1 MYLLY
6 TDESGSVDDPNADIF
21 VLAGICIFER
31 QTHWLDDKLTQIAS
45 RFYPESPEDIELHA
59 GPMRT
64 GRDGWDQFYPTD
76 RVLAVVDTLK
86 LLNNQQLRM
95 RVFACVIQKSLFPRA
110 EIVPTAFEKIANGFD
125 DYLAAC
131 YHQSKGKNPQRGIVI
146 FDKATF
152 EQNVQLLTKVFKS
165 EGHANG
171 RLRNFAEVPLFLD
184 SKASRL
190 IQMADMVAYWIYRH
204 YQSHDSRGF
213 ELIKP
218 FIHGYKGG
226 QQGLI
231 EFISEEKKEAI
242 KSEPSK
248 DNEKYPFPEP
258 TGEHV
263 ILEPAKKKAISNKD
277 D

>member
-21 VLAGICIFER
+21 VLSGICVFER
-31 QTHWLDDKLTQIAS
+31 QTHWLDDKLTTIAS
-45 RFYPESPEDIELHA
+45 RFSPDTPEDIELHA

-64 GRDGWDQFYPTD
+64 GKDGWEHFYPTD
-76 RVLAVVDTLK
+76 RVQAVVDSLQ
-86 LLNNQQLRM
+86 LLNNQQLRIK
-95 RVFACVIQKSLFPRA
+95 VFTCVIQKSLYAPA
-110 EIVPTAFEKIANGFD
+110 DIIPTAFEKIASEFD

-146 FDKATF
+146 FDKSIF
-152 EQNVQLLTKVFKS
+152 EQNVQLLSKVFKH

-213 ELIKP
+213 DLIKP
-218 FIHGYKGG
+218 HFHGYQGG
-226 QQGLI
+226 TQGLI
-231 EFISEEKKEAI
+231 ELVSPEKLAAI
-242 KSEPSK
+242 TAAPSP
-248 DNEKYPFPEP
+248 DIAKYPFPDP
-258 TGEHV
+258 TPDGTQ
-263 ILEPAKKKAISNKD
+263 LPSAQKKQGK
-277 D
+277 